1 MSPAAATT
9 PSPASRVQPREVPA
23 PNGFLGMQGIGPERL
38 RSMLAL
44 ARDFR
49 GARELPRPLEGR
61 LVANFFLEDSTR
73 TRLSFS
79 AAAMALGARVVE
91 LTAAASSVNK
101 GETIIDSARIL
112 ESQGVAAIVV
122 RARQSGAPHM
132 IARAVSCPVLNAGDG
147 RHEHPTQAL
156 LDALTIADAFNRTD
170 DFDLTGLTVAIVGDV
185 ASSRVARSNIAALT
199 TLGARVVCVGPGS
212 FAPRSLES
220 LGAAV
225 TNDLDPVV
233 PAADAIMM
241 LRIQFERHAGHASHA
256 ASAAA
261 GPSGGASH
269 GSPSSLAGASA
280 SGAQAAI
287 ASIREYRAFYALT
300 QDRAKLM
307 KPSAI
312 LLHPGPI
319 NRGIELDAPV
329 ADGPSSRILQQA
341 RNGLFARAAA
351 LAHIAAQR

>member
-9 PSPASRVQPREVPA
+9 PPPASRAQPLALPA
-23 PNGFLGMQGIGPERL
+23 PNGFLGMQGIAPQRL
-38 RSMLAL
+38 RALLAL

-49 GARELPRPLEGR
+49 AARELPRPLEGR

-122 RARQSGAPHM
+122 RAKQSGAPHM
-132 IARAVSCPVLNAGDG
+132 IARAVACPVLNAGDG

-156 LDALTIADAFNRTD
+156 LDALTIADAFNRAD
-170 DFDLTGLTVAIVGDV
+170 DFDLSGLTVAIVGDV

-199 TLGARVVCVGPGS
+199 TLGARVICVGPPS
-212 FAPRSLES
+212 FAPRALES

-256 ASAAA
+256 AA
-261 GPSGGASH
+261 PSSSPATGASH
-269 GSPSSLAGASA
+269 AATPSP
-280 SGAQAAI
+280 QAAI
-287 ASIREYRAFYALT
+287 ASIREYRAFFALT
-300 QDRAKLM
+300 HDRAKLM
-307 KPSAI
+307 KPNAI

-329 ADGPSSRILQQA
+329 ADGPASRILHQA

-351 LAHIAAQR
+351 LAHIASQR